1 MDAPLPLEGVRVVS
15 LGVSISGPVGLRHLA
30 DFGAEVLKVE
40 TPGTGD
46 MVRNWD
52 GEVFGEGAVHFWVNP
67 NKKSVTLNLKD
78 ARGKRILREML
89 EGADV
94 FLENFSPGAVGRLG
108 FAYED
113 VRKMRPDIIYIHASG
128 YGQDGPYRD
137 MKAFDGLIQ
146 AEAGVMEMT
155 GTPESPAK
163 MAHSICDGVT
173 GLFVALGAMM
183 ALRRRDR
190 TGQGQELDVSMF
202 DCMVSM
208 QGYFHFL
215 YHLHGKKPR
224 RVGVGHHFLAPYGA
238 YPAKGGKLIGVA
250 CASENTWRLF
260 AGALGHPEWV
270 DDPRFATNEKRYAN
284 REALLAR
291 VLPILAGKE
300 REEWRRIFV
309 EAGVPCGAVN
319 DLGEV
324 CDHPQTAH
332 REIFPEVEGE
342 YGSLRMCRFPVKF
355 SGMTPR
361 LEHPPGLGAHTE
373 ETLAALG
380 YSSEETAA
388 LRRDGVI

>member
-78 ARGKRILREML
+78 ARGRRILREML
-89 EGADV
+89 GGADV

-155 GTPESPAK
+155 GAPESPAK

>member
-40 TPGTGD
+40 APGTGD

-52 GEVFGEGAVHFWVNP
+52 SEVFGEGAVHFWVNP

-78 ARGKRILREML
+78 ARGKKILREMI

-108 FAYED
+108 FAYGD
-113 VRKMRPDIIYIHASG
+113 VRKMKPDIIYIHASG

-155 GTPESPAK
+155 GAPESPAK

-183 ALRRRDR
+183 ALRHRGR

-224 RVGVGHHFLAPYGA
+224 RVGVEHHFLAPYGA

-291 VLPILAGKE
+291 VLPILAGRE

-355 SGMTPR
+355 SGVTPR

>member
-1 MDAPLPLEGVRVVS
+1 MALPLDGVRIVS

-40 TPGTGD
+40 VPETGD
-46 MVRNWD
+46 MVRLWD
-52 GEVFGEGAVHFWVNP
+52 DAVFGEGAVHFWVNP

-78 ARGKRILREML
+78 ERGKKILREML
-89 EGADV
+89 ESADV
-94 FLENFSPGAVGRLG
+94 FLENFSPGAIDRLG
-108 FAYED
+108 FGYEE
-113 VRKMRPDIIYIHASG
+113 VKKIKPDIIYVHTSG

-146 AEAGVMEMT
+146 AEAGIMEMT
-155 GTPESPAK
+155 GPPESPAK

-183 ALRRRDR
+183 ALRQRDQ
-190 TGQGQELDVSMF
+190 TGEGQELDVSMF

-208 QGYFHFL
+208 QGYFHFH
-215 YHLHGKKPR
+215 YFLHGAKPS

-250 CASENTWRLF
+250 CGNENTWRLF
-260 AGALGHPEWV
+260 AGVLGHPEWV
-270 DDPRFATNEKRYAN
+270 DDPRFATNADRHENKD
-284 REALLAR
+284 ALLEQ
-291 VLPILAGKE
+291 VLPILATKE
-300 REEWRRIFV
+300 REEWRKIFL

-342 YGSLRMCRFPVKF
+342 YGNLKMCRFPVKF
-355 SGMTPR
+355 SEMTPR
-361 LEHPPGLGAHTE
+361 LEHPPGLSAHTE
-373 ETLAALG
+373 EVLEKLG
-380 YSSEETAA
+380 YSPDDVAD

>member
-1 MDAPLPLEGVRVVS
+1 MDAPLPLEGVLVVS

-46 MVRNWD
+46 MVRGWD
-52 GEVFGEGAVHFWVNP
+52 SEVFGEGAVHFWVNP

-78 ARGKRILREML
+78 ERGKKILGEML

-113 VRKMRPDIIYIHASG
+113 VRRIKPDIIYIHASG

-155 GTPESPAK
+155 GPPESPAK

-183 ALRRRDR
+183 ALRQRDR
-190 TGQGQELDVSMF
+190 TGRGQELDVSMF

-238 YPAKGGKLIGVA
+238 YPAKGGRLIGVA
-250 CASENTWRLF
+250 CGNENTWRLF
-260 AGALGHPEWV
+260 AGALGRPEWV
-270 DDPRFATNEKRYAN
+270 DDPRFATNAERYAN
-284 REALLAR
+284 REALLSLI
-291 VLPILAGKE
+291 LPILAERE

-332 REIFPEVEGE
+332 RGIFPEVEGE
-342 YGSLRMCRFPVKF
+342 YGRLRMCRFPVRF

-361 LEHPPGLGAHTE
+361 LAHPPGLGAHTE
-373 ETLAALG
+373 EALAALG
-380 YSSEETAA
+380 YSPEETAA

>member
-46 MVRNWD
+46 MVRSWD
-52 GEVFGEGAVHFWVNP
+52 SEVFGEGAVHFWVNP

-78 ARGKRILREML
+78 ARGRRILREMIG
-89 EGADV
+89 GADV

-155 GTPESPAK
+155 GAPESPAK

-190 TGQGQELDVSMF
+190 TGRGQELDVSMF

-270 DDPRFATNEKRYAN
+270 DDPRFATNEKRYEN

-355 SGMTPR
+355 SGMKPR

>member
-46 MVRNWD
+46 MVRSWD
-52 GEVFGEGAVHFWVNP
+52 SEVFGEGAVHFWVNP

-78 ARGKRILREML
+78 ARGRRILREML

-155 GTPESPAK
+155 GAPESPAK

-190 TGQGQELDVSMF
+190 TGRGQELDVSMF

-270 DDPRFATNEKRYAN
+270 DDPRFATNEKRYEN

>member
-108 FAYED
+108 FAYKD

-155 GTPESPAK
+155 GAPESPAK

-183 ALRRRDR
+183 ALRQRDR
-190 TGQGQELDVSMF
+190 TGRGQELDVSMF

-332 REIFPEVEGE
+332 RGIFPEVEGE

>member
-52 GEVFGEGAVHFWVNP
+52 SEVFGEGAVHFWVNP

-78 ARGKRILREML
+78 ARGRRILREMI

-155 GTPESPAK
+155 GAPESPAK

-190 TGQGQELDVSMF
+190 TGRGQELDVSMF